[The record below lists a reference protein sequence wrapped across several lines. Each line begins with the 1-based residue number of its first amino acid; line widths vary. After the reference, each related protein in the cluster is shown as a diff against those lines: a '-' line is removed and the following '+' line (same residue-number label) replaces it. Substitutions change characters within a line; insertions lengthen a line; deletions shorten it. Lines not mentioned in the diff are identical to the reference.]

1 MFNIIHKLIV
11 ALLGKSKNINTMTNN
26 EQYPRFIPDK
36 PTGDDVFEGQSQT
49 NLANNI
55 CKYIRSNDSASYR
68 ERGQMPRIIGLE
80 GKWGSGKSNVV
91 ENIKKHLDEEGYH
104 TFTYDA
110 WGHQE
115 DLQRRSILETLTN
128 DLIEN
133 KVLGGKVEI
142 KMRNGESNKA
152 EWKDQLSLLLSNK
165 TTTITQPQTRL
176 TSSAIWG
183 IVLIGLFTILN
194 IIINQLLDNKCIS
207 LSWKWM
213 LLEYSPII
221 MGLIV
226 AGYYRHKDKN
236 WKNVF
241 TLLTQKSDDTITEQF
256 TSSEEPSVMEFKNW
270 MHAIS
275 SHLGRAKGNK
285 IKKVIIVFDN
295 MDRLPSEKVM
305 QLWSAI
311 YTFFAGS
318 EFENIWTIIPYDYM
332 HLCDAIYESGEEGK
346 IEDRDKSKF
355 KRFINKTFPVVY
367 TVPQPII
374 TDYNRLFNKYFED
387 AFGKGEHDQ
396 QHICQVFMLFHVN
409 PNPRTVISFINELV
423 TMRLQWPATE
433 YRLQNIALF
442 VLKKDKL
449 LYGDHSLDEN
459 LLSDALF
466 KDVSSYY
473 PDQESVRTQ
482 LCQFAYG
489 LHDKSLAGE
498 LPLRRL
504 LSAAIKS
511 GGSLIN
517 FVDKPHF
524 ISVLVD
530 ILAKLAKEVTADSL
544 DKAVKSLSTLD
555 INSLSEDGKEEIQK
569 KWDMLANL
577 RSETPCG
584 SMQFDDALE
593 TIIYHATSLRVK
605 NMCKSY
611 IRTIQGCKIETGSD
625 YFIVLNKLETCLDG
639 SGKDVKFDDVIRPIK
654 LEPKHFVEFVVA
666 AGKKYNIYKVTA
678 DNKSL
683 NEYVFSEIE
692 KGIERID
699 EFVELI
705 YQNDAYDLSSLRTNI
720 SNFINTETDIKEPRI
735 VSYINRLLDKGN
747 GRITTRFTSSF
758 ISQTIQ
764 KIDATS
770 AASTEK
776 RGVEDLFAMF
786 LADGHDI
793 ANISETIIPRIA
805 DCFEKYMDY
814 DYLLKQAGSQHSAYR
829 LLNIYIINNK
839 LGQTLD
845 IKYVAKNIKTIKQNF
860 DLNYSEIFSQFNRWN
875 PNWSDSEETSYASYC
890 LQDLF
895 DTYKEYPGLF
905 TNGIINLG
913 VRALKKLSKGFLY
926 SPNNSP
932 NSYWSQFVQ
941 SFLGTKFMPELTDNL
956 YGELESLLDRVIT
969 ANGVEYPNLLN
980 KLLSVCRRSSLV
992 EYFNAKLDYFAKN
1005 HCQINVFKVFGKLLP
1020 YLGNSMDDHTARGLI
1035 SNFIKP
1041 VANDVECA
1049 KIIVANKDFYFG
1061 IMAHCKEMSQ
1071 DILNSMKTNVNV
1083 KDIYSTIA
1091 TDIDKLIIPDDVK
1104 KS

>member
-1 MFNIIHKLIV
+1 
-11 ALLGKSKNINTMTNN
+11 
-26 EQYPRFIPDK
+26 
-36 PTGDDVFEGQSQT
+36 
-49 NLANNI
+49 
-55 CKYIRSNDSASYR
+55 
-68 ERGQMPRIIGLE
+68 MPRIIGLE

-91 ENIKKHLDEEGYH
+91 EKIKKDLEGEGYY

-128 DLIEN
+128 ALIEDT
-133 KVLGGKVEI
+133 VLEGKVKI
-142 KMRNGESNKA
+142 KMRNGESKEA

-176 TSSAIWG
+176 TGSAIWG

-194 IIINQLLDNKCIS
+194 IIINQLLDNECIS
-207 LSWKWM
+207 LSWKWI

-221 MGLIV
+221 VGLIV
-226 AGYYRHKDKN
+226 AGYYRYKDKN

-285 IKKVIIVFDN
+285 KKKVIIVFDN

-332 HLCDAIYESGEEGK
+332 HLCDAIYESGEDGK
-346 IEDRDKSKF
+346 IKDSDKSKF

-367 TVPQPII
+367 TVPQPVI
-374 TDYNRLFNKYFED
+374 TDYNKLFNKYFED
-387 AFGKGEHDQ
+387 AFGTEEHDQ
-396 QHICQVFMLFHVN
+396 KHICQVFMLFRVN
-409 PNPRTVISFINELV
+409 PNPRTVISFVNELV
-423 TMRLQWPATE
+423 AMRLQWPATE

-442 VLKKDKL
+442 VLKKDGL
-449 LYGDHSLDEN
+449 LYGNNSLEEN

-466 KDVSSYY
+466 KGVSSFY

-498 LPLRRL
+498 LPLIRL
-504 LSAAIKS
+504 LSSAVKS
-511 GGSLIN
+511 GDSLAR
-517 FVDKPHF
+517 FVEQPHF
-524 ISVLVD
+524 ISVLEN
-530 ILAKLAKEVTADSL
+530 ILAKEVTIESL
-544 DKAVKSLSTLD
+544 GNAVKSLSTLD
-555 INSLSEDGKEEIQK
+555 INSLSEDDKEKIQK

-577 RSETPCG
+577 RSEASCDR
-584 SMQFDDALE
+584 MQFDDAVE
-593 TIIYHATSLRVK
+593 TIIHHATERRVK
-605 NMCKSY
+605 DMCISY
-611 IRTIQGCKIETGSD
+611 VNAIQTCEIGKGSE
-625 YFIVLNKLETCLDG
+625 YFFVLNKLKTCLDD
-639 SGKDVKFDDVIRPIK
+639 SGKDVKFEDVIKPIK

-666 AGKKYNIYKVTA
+666 AGKEYSIYKVSA
-678 DNKSL
+678 DNASL

-692 KGIERID
+692 KGSEGID
-699 EFVELI
+699 EFVELL
-705 YQNDAYDLSSLRTNI
+705 YQDAAYDFSSLRTNV
-720 SNFINTETDIKEPRI
+720 SNFIKAETNIKEPRI
-735 VSYINRLLDKGN
+735 VSYVNRLLDDGD
-747 GRITTRFTSSF
+747 GITTTRFTSSF

-770 AASTEK
+770 DASIEK
-776 RGVEDLFAMF
+776 RGIEDLFAMS

-793 ANISETIIPRIA
+793 AHISETIIPRMA
-805 DCFEKYMDY
+805 DCFEKYLDY
-814 DYLLKQAGSQHSAYR
+814 SSLLKQSGSQASAYK
-829 LLNIYIINNK
+829 LLNIYVIKNK
-839 LGQTLD
+839 LGKTLD
-845 IKYVAKNIKTIKQNF
+845 VKYAAQNIKIIKQNLAL
-860 DLNYSEIFSQFNRWN
+860 DYSEIFSHFNMWE
-875 PNWSDSEETSYASYC
+875 PEWSDADETAYTSFC

-895 DTYKEYPGLF
+895 DIYKEYPGLF

-913 VRALKKLSKGFLY
+913 VRALKKQSKGFLY

-932 NSYWSQFVQ
+932 NPYWSQFVQ
-941 SFLGTKFMPELTDNL
+941 SLLGTNFLPELTDNL
-956 YGELESLLDRVIT
+956 YGELENLLDRVIT
-969 ANGVEYPNLLN
+969 AKEAEYPALLN

-992 EYFNAKLDYFAKN
+992 GYFNAKLDYFAKN
-1005 HCQINVFKVFGKLLP
+1005 QCQINVFKVFGKLLP
-1020 YLGNSMDDHTARGLI
+1020 DLGNSMDDHTARGLI
-1035 SNFIKP
+1035 LNLIKP
-1041 VANDVECA
+1041 VVNDIECA
-1049 KIIVANKDFYFG
+1049 KIIVEYKDFYFG

-1071 DILNSMKTNVNV
+1071 DILKNMKNNDNV
-1083 KDIYSTIA
+1083 KNIYSTTA
-1091 TDIDKLIIPDDVK
+1091 ACIDQLIIPDSAEK
-1104 KS
+1104 A

>member
-1 MFNIIHKLIV
+1 MFNIIHKFIV
-11 ALLGKSKNINTMTNN
+11 ALLGILKNKNIMANN
-26 EQYPRFIPDK
+26 EQFPRFIPDK

-55 CKYIRSNDSASYR
+55 CGYIRSNDSASSR
-68 ERGQMPRIIGLE
+68 GQGQMPRIIGLE

-91 ENIKKHLDEEGYH
+91 EKIKKDLEGEGYY

-128 DLIEN
+128 ALIED
-133 KVLGGKVEI
+133 KVLEGRVEI
-142 KMRNGESNKA
+142 RMRNGKENKA

-165 TTTITQPQTRL
+165 TTIITKPQTRL
-176 TSSAIWG
+176 TGSAIWG
-183 IVLIGLFTILN
+183 IVLIGLFTVLN
-194 IIINQLLDNKCIS
+194 IIINQLIDNNCIS
-207 LSWKWM
+207 LSWGWM

-221 MGLIV
+221 VGLCV
-226 AGYYRHKDKN
+226 AGYYRCKDKN

-241 TLLTQKSDDTITEQF
+241 TLLTRKSDDVINEQF

-275 SHLGRAKGNK
+275 SHLGNAKRNE

-318 EFENIWTIIPYDYM
+318 DFENIWTIIPYDYM
-332 HLCDAIYESGEEGK
+332 HLCDAIYERGNNGEIK
-346 IEDRDKSKF
+346 DKSKF

-367 TVPQPII
+367 TVPQPVI
-374 TDYNRLFNKYFED
+374 TDYNKLFNKYFED
-387 AFGKGEHDQ
+387 AFGPEEHDQ
-396 QHICQVFMLFHVN
+396 KHICQVFMLFHVN

-423 TMRLQWPATE
+423 AMRLQWPATE

-442 VLKKDKL
+442 VLKKDEL
-449 LYGDHSLDEN
+449 LYGKNTLEEN

-466 KDVSSYY
+466 KDVSSFY
-473 PDQESVRTQ
+473 PDQDSVRTQ

-511 GGSLIN
+511 GDSLAR

-530 ILAKLAKEVTADSL
+530 ILAKEVTAESL

-555 INSLSEDGKEEIQK
+555 ISGLSEDDKEEIQK
-569 KWDMLANL
+569 KWDMLANM
-577 RSETPCG
+577 RSEASCDR
-584 SMQFDDALE
+584 MQFDDAVE
-593 TIIYHATSLRVK
+593 TIIHHATERRVK
-605 NMCKSY
+605 DMCISY
-611 IRTIQGCKIETGSD
+611 VNAIQTCEIGKGSE
-625 YFIVLNKLETCLDG
+625 YFFVLNKLKACLVD
-639 SGKDVKFDDVIRPIK
+639 SGKNIKFEDVIIPIT
-654 LEPKHFVEFVVA
+654 LEPKHFVEFVIA
-666 AGKKYNIYKVTA
+666 AGQSYNTYKVYA
-678 DNKSL
+678 DNERL
-683 NEYVFSEIE
+683 NQYVFSEIE
-692 KGIERID
+692 EGINRID

-705 YQNDAYDLSSLRTNI
+705 YQDTTYDLSNLRTKV
-720 SNFINTETDIKEPRI
+720 SNYIKVESNIKEPRI
-735 VSYINRLLDKGN
+735 VSYVNRLLDEGD

-776 RGVEDLFAMF
+776 RGVEDLLAMY

-805 DCFEKYMDY
+805 GCFEIYMDY
-814 DYLLKQAGSQHSAYR
+814 GSLLKQSGSQNSAYKV
-829 LLNIYIINNK
+829 LNIYVIKNK
-839 LGQTLD
+839 LGKTLD
-845 IKYVAKNIKTIKQNF
+845 VKYAVKNINTIKQNF
-860 DLNYSEIFSQFNRWN
+860 GLDYPEIFSQFNRWA
-875 PNWSDSEETSYASYC
+875 PEWSDSDETSYTSYC
-890 LQDLF
+890 SQDLF

-913 VRALKKLSKGFLY
+913 VRVLKKQPKGFLY
-926 SPNNSP
+926 SSNNSL
-932 NSYWSQFVQ
+932 NTYWSRFVQ
-941 SFLGTKFMPELTDNL
+941 SFLGTSFLPELTDNL

-969 ANGVEYPNLLN
+969 ANGVEYPGLLN
-980 KLLSVCRRSSLV
+980 KLLSVSSKSSLI
-992 EYFNAKLDYFAKN
+992 EYLNNKLDYFAKQQ
-1005 HCQINVFKVFGKLLP
+1005 CQVNVFKVFGKLLP
-1020 YLGNSMDDHTARGLI
+1020 CLGNSMDDHTARGLM

-1041 VANDVECA
+1041 VVNDSECA
-1049 KIIVANKDFYFG
+1049 QIIVDNKDFYLG
-1061 IMAHCKEMSQ
+1061 VMAHCKEMSQ
-1071 DILNSMKTNVNV
+1071 DILKTMKTNANV
-1083 KDIYSTIA
+1083 KDIYSTIIA
-1091 TDIDKLIIPDDVK
+1091 DIDRLIISDGEENEEEN
-1104 KS
+1104 

>member
-1 MFNIIHKLIV
+1 MFNIIHKFIV
-11 ALLGKSKNINTMTNN
+11 ALLGILKNKNIMANN
-26 EQYPRFIPDK
+26 EQFPRFIPDK

-55 CKYIRSNDSASYR
+55 CGYIRSNDSASSR
-68 ERGQMPRIIGLE
+68 GQGQMPRIIGLE

-91 ENIKKHLDEEGYH
+91 EKIKKDLEGEGYY

-128 DLIEN
+128 ALIED
-133 KVLGGKVEI
+133 KVLEGRVEI
-142 KMRNGESNKA
+142 RMRNGKENKA

-165 TTTITQPQTRL
+165 TTIITKPQARL
-176 TSSAIWG
+176 TGSAIWG
-183 IVLIGLFTILN
+183 IVLIGLFTVLN
-194 IIINQLLDNKCIS
+194 IIINQLIDNNCIS
-207 LSWKWM
+207 LSWGWM

-221 MGLIV
+221 VGLCV
-226 AGYYRHKDKN
+226 AGYYRCKDKN

-241 TLLTQKSDDTITEQF
+241 TLLTRKSDDVINEQF

-275 SHLGRAKGNK
+275 SHLGNAKRNE

-318 EFENIWTIIPYDYM
+318 DFENIWTIIPYDYM
-332 HLCDAIYESGEEGK
+332 HLCDAIYERGNNGEIK
-346 IEDRDKSKF
+346 DKSKF

-367 TVPQPII
+367 TVPQPVI
-374 TDYNRLFNKYFED
+374 TDYNKLFNKYFED
-387 AFGKGEHDQ
+387 AFGPEEHDQ
-396 QHICQVFMLFHVN
+396 KHICQVFMLFHVN

-423 TMRLQWPATE
+423 AMRLQWPATE

-442 VLKKDKL
+442 VLKKDEL
-449 LYGDHSLDEN
+449 LYGKNTLEEN

-466 KDVSSYY
+466 KDVSSFY
-473 PDQESVRTQ
+473 PDQDSVRTQ

-511 GGSLIN
+511 GDSLAR

-530 ILAKLAKEVTADSL
+530 ILAKEVTAESL

-555 INSLSEDGKEEIQK
+555 ISGLSEDDKEEIQK

-577 RSETPCG
+577 RSEATCD
-584 SMQFDDALE
+584 SMRFDDALG
-593 TIIYHATSLRVK
+593 TIIYHASSLRVR

-611 IRTIQGCKIETGSD
+611 IKTIQECKIETGSA
-625 YFIVLNKLETCLDG
+625 YFIVLNKLKTCLTDSEKG
-639 SGKDVKFDDVIRPIK
+639 VKFEEVIKSIK

-666 AGKKYNIYKVTA
+666 AGKEYSIYKVGA
-678 DNKSL
+678 DNANL

-692 KGIERID
+692 KGSEGIE
-699 EFVELI
+699 EFVELV
-705 YQNDAYDLSSLRTNI
+705 YQDVAYDFSSLKNNVSNYIKAETNI
-720 SNFINTETDIKEPRI
+720 EEPRI
-735 VSYINRLLDKGN
+735 VSYVNRLLDNGD

-764 KIDATS
+764 KIDA
-770 AASTEK
+770 STEK
-776 RGVEDLFAMF
+776 LGVEDLFAMS

-793 ANISETIIPRIA
+793 ANINETIIPRIA
-805 DCFEKYMDY
+805 SCFEKYMDY
-814 DYLLKQAGSQHSAYR
+814 DYLLKQAGSQHSACR
-829 LLNIYIINNK
+829 LLNVYIIKNK
-839 LGQTLD
+839 LGKTLD
-845 IKYVAKNIKTIKQNF
+845 VKYAAQNIKAIKQNF
-860 DLNYSEIFSQFNRWN
+860 ALDYFEIFSQFNRWA
-875 PNWSDSEETSYASYC
+875 PEWSDSDETTYTSYC

-913 VRALKKLSKGFLY
+913 IRVLKKQPKGFLY

-932 NSYWSQFVQ
+932 NTYWSRFVQ
-941 SFLGTKFMPELTDNL
+941 SFLGTSFLPELTDNL

-969 ANGVEYPNLLN
+969 ANGVEYPDLLN
-980 KLLSVCRRSSLV
+980 KLLSVSSKSSLI
-992 EYFNAKLDYFAKN
+992 EYLNNKLDYFAKQR
-1005 HCQINVFKVFGKLLP
+1005 CQVNVFKVFGKLLP
-1020 YLGNSMDDHTARGLI
+1020 CLGNSMDDHTARGLM

-1041 VANDVECA
+1041 VVNDSECA
-1049 KIIVANKDFYFG
+1049 QIIVANKDFYLG
-1061 IMAHCKEMSQ
+1061 VMAHCKEMSQ
-1071 DILNSMKTNVNV
+1071 DILKTMKTNVNV
-1083 KDIYSTIA
+1083 KDIYSTIIA
-1091 TDIDKLIIPDDVK
+1091 DIDRLIISDGEENEE
-1104 KS
+1104 